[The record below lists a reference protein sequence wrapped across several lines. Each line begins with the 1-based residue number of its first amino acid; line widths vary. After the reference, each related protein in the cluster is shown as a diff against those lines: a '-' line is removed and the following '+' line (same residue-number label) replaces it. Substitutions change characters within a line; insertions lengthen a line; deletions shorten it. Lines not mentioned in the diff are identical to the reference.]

1 MYKNIKNNTLFQFIL
16 KLFTIT
22 ILSSI
27 LWIVAIY
34 FYNEHKIVSNI
45 DKMILHEKNLF
56 LDKFDVR
63 DLKYILNAIKKR
75 DDVVYF
81 EVYDN
86 YLKQILKVKK
96 EQNKIFDHIN
106 KILNQ
111 RDEDSS
117 TTIHRLIPIDK
128 ENVYLFFHMRFKSNL
143 KYYYLNMVFK
153 LDKQSIQEI
162 HNDIQASI
170 IIVFT
175 TIFMVFIFVFPTIY
189 SQYKLLI
196 QNKNELLQSHIS
208 TLISLGDAIAK
219 RDSDTGDHNY
229 RVTYYSIKIA
239 QKLNLSNEQIRSL
252 IKGAF
257 LHDIGKIA
265 INDAILLK
273 PAKLTDDEFEIMKTH
288 TIKGVEIVQNNPW
301 LEDAKEVILY
311 HHEKVDGSGYPNG
324 LKADDI
330 PYNARIFAVADVFDA
345 LTSKRPYKKP
355 FSLEQ
360 SLNIIK
366 KDTRTHF
373 DKDVVKAFEDI
384 YKKIYYEISDIS
396 SSKLEEIFYQ
406 SIKPYFDI
414 KKVYI
419 G

>member
-81 EVYDN
+81 EVYDS

-196 QNKNELLQSHIS
+196 QNKNELLQSNIN
-208 TLISLGDAIAK
+208 TLISLGNAIAK

-373 DKDVVKAFEDI
+373 DKDVVKAFEEI
-384 YKKIYYEISDIS
+384 YEEMYHNISDIS

>member
-1 MYKNIKNNTLFQFIL
+1 MYENIKDNTLFQFII
-16 KLFTIT
+16 KLFVIT
-22 ILSSI
+22 ILSST

-45 DKMILHEKNLF
+45 DKMILHEKNIF
-56 LDKFDVR
+56 LDRFDVR

-111 RDEDSS
+111 IDETSS
-117 TTIHRLIPIDK
+117 ATIHRLIPIDK

-153 LDKQSIQEI
+153 LDKQSIQKI
-162 HNDIQASI
+162 HNDIQISI
-170 IIVFT
+170 IIVLT
-175 TIFMVFIFVFPTIY
+175 TIALVFIFVFPTIY
-189 SQYKLLI
+189 SQYKSLLEAK
-196 QNKNELLQSHIS
+196 NKLLQSNIN
-208 TLISLGDAIAK
+208 TLISLGNAIAK

-239 QKLNLSNEQIRSL
+239 QKLNLSNEQIISL

-265 INDAILLK
+265 ISDAILLK
-273 PAKLTDDEFEIMKTH
+273 PAKLDDKEFENMKTH
-288 TIKGVEIVQNNPW
+288 TTKGVEIVQNNLW
-301 LEDAKEVILY
+301 LEDAKDVISY

-324 LKADDI
+324 LKGDEI

-355 FSLEQ
+355 FSLED
-360 SLNIIK
+360 SLQIIK
-366 KDTRTHF
+366 NGAGTHF
-373 DKDVVKAFEDI
+373 DENIVEAFEEI
-384 YKKIYYEISDIS
+384 HKKIYYDILDIS
-396 SSKLEEIFYQ
+396 SKELEIIFYKTIQ
-406 SIKPYFDI
+406 PYFDI
-414 KKVYI
+414 N
-419 G
+419 